1 MQAVEFEATI
11 KNGVVHIPK
20 QYKALQ
26 QNIKAT
32 FVVMYETM
40 KSNTH
45 KTDIDKELDMLFGQ
59 SDNKIKVT
67 MQNAIQTEGMM
78 DDGIL

>member
-1 MQAVEFEATI
+1 MQAIEFEATI
-11 KNGVVHIPK
+11 ENGIVQIPK

-32 FVVMYETM
+32 FVVMYE
-40 KSNTH
+40 SINP
-45 KTDIDKELDMLFGQ
+45 KTTQISVNDELDELFSH
-59 SDNKIKVT
+59 SDNTTKVT
-67 MQNAIQTEGMM
+67 MNHATQIEGMI